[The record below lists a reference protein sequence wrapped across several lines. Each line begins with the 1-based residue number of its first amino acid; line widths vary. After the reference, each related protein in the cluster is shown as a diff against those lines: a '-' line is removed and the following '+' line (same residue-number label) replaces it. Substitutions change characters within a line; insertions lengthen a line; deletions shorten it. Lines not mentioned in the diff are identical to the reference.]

1 MRQIF
6 ESTKQ
11 EKTWLNEINQQRKQ
25 RSLELGILAIDQLVQ
40 DKKKITYESV
50 SQTSK
55 LIDPEGKGIH
65 TNTIKSNVELR
76 EYFLEKRNRK
86 YLKKKITATDVSSAH
101 FPNFMSL
108 KPERDVTRLKK
119 QYMTMKKE
127 DLIDRLIQI
136 EEYVAV
142 HNKRWLN
149 EQFEKYNS

>member
-86 YLKKKITATDVSSAH
+86 HLKKKITATDVSSTH

>member
-55 LIDPEGKGIH
+55 FIDPEGKGIH

>member
-86 YLKKKITATDVSSAH
+86 YLKKKITVTDVSSAH